1 MEAAPLSEMH
11 ALTAP
16 LPCPGA
22 GCTCEVIPGT
32 GVLLEKGADRL
43 EYCSAQCADPTV
55 RGCGHPGC
63 PCNKLV

>member
-1 MEAAPLSEMH
+1 MH

-16 LPCPGA
+16 LPCPGP

-32 GVLLEKGADRL
+32 GVLVEKGVDRL
-43 EYCSAQCADPTV
+43 EYCSDQCADPNV